1 MQASNTTAK
10 KPHRRGHLVILCVA
24 GILINFLGVQ
34 LARWLNLPL
43 FLDIVGTALA
53 GALGGVIPGI
63 IVGFFTNLVNGF
75 FDIETAY
82 YSCLN
87 VMIAVCSA
95 YFSAKGYYGKLKKLR
110 AAW

>member
-1 MQASNTTAK
+1 MQASNTSSRNAR
-10 KPHRRGHLVILCVA
+10 RRGHLVILCVA

-82 YSCLN
+82 YS
-87 VMIAVCSA
+87 
-95 YFSAKGYYGKLKKLR
+95 
-110 AAW
+110 